1 MAKHLEIF
9 GGSQSPDGTG
19 GTDLKKWIRN
29 AGLGVVAFTLLLLLW
44 PFNSVPTGYRG
55 VVTQFGAI
63 SL

>member
-9 GGSQSPDGTG
+9 GGSESPDGTG

-29 AGLGVVAFTLLLLLW
+29 AVIGIVAFILLLLLW